1 MLGKR
6 KYNVSG
12 HDVDGKYVEAELW
25 ASSAREALKIAQ
37 AWDDGNTYTVARKV
51 GCGCGG

>member
-12 HDVDGKYVEAELW
+12 HAVDGKYVEAELW

>member
-12 HDVDGKYVEAELW
+12 HDAKGGYVEAELW
-25 ASSAREALKIAQ
+25 ASSAREALSIAQ
-37 AWDDGNTYTVARKV
+37 GWNDGNTYTVARKA